1 MIAELRDEG
10 YGDAA
15 SDARQA
21 LHDRIAAFIARGD
34 DGEDSKREF
43 ETLALEAFAFQF
55 ATIKPYQALCR
66 GLGRTPDNATSWR
79 QIPAVPAIAFK
90 QYSLFARAPEA
101 IIRTFRSSG
110 TTEPSRSSRAHF
122 SRGGLELMDAAIAAG
137 ARSRVFPDG
146 RSTRI
151 LVLAPPPEQVP
162 HMIMAHGMAHMIREF
177 GLPGSRF
184 LAGPRGIDFAALWS
198 ELNGC
203 QWAGVPVSLLGSSF
217 GFVHLFDWMEREG
230 CRLELPAGSRLLDA
244 GGYKGKSREIG
255 RDEFVAW
262 AVRLCGLRP
271 ARVINLL
278 GMTELASQIY
288 DRLTP
293 GEGPGATSMA
303 RMKLPPHWVRT
314 SVVDPRRAGRQ
325 GPEPVGDGE
334 VGLLRHVDLA
344 NLERPIA
351 IQSEDVGRV
360 VSASVDG
367 VLRRGFEILGR
378 AQGAEPRGCSLTA
391 DDLARP
397 DDAAA
402 RSACA

>member
-1 MIAELRDEG
+1 VIAVASSDE
-10 YGDAA
+10 
-15 SDARQA
+15 RHA
-21 LHDRIAAFIARGD
+21 LCERIAAFIRHGD
-34 DGEDSKREF
+34 DGDDSKREF
-43 ETLALEAFAFQF
+43 EALALEVFAFQF
-55 ATIKPYQALCR
+55 EAIKPYQRLCR
-66 GLGRTPDNATSWR
+66 GLGRTPDTVTSWR
-79 QIPAVPAIAFK
+79 QIPAVPAVAFK
-90 QYSLFARAPEA
+90 QYSLFAGAPDA

-122 SRGGLELMDAAIAAG
+122 SRAGLELMDAAVAAG
-137 ARSRVFPDG
+137 ARSRLFPDG

-162 HMIMAHGMAHMIREF
+162 HMIMAHGMAHLIREY

-184 LAGPRGIDFAALWS
+184 VAGPRGIDFAALWA
-198 ELNGC
+198 ELDGC
-203 QWAGVPVSLLGSSF
+203 QWSGVPISLLGSSF
-217 GFVHLFDWMEREG
+217 GFVHFFDWMEREG

-255 RDEFVAW
+255 REAFVDW
-262 AVRLCGLRP
+262 AAQLCGLRP

-288 DRLTP
+288 DRLAP
-293 GEGPGATSMA
+293 DAAGVG

-314 SVVDPRRAGRQ
+314 SVVDPRRPGRH
-325 GPEPVGDGE
+325 GCALVGDGE

-344 NLERPIA
+344 NVERPIA

-360 VSASVDG
+360 VTASVDG
-367 VLRRGFEILGR
+367 VLRRGFEIVGR
-378 AQGAEPRGCSLTA
+378 AKGAEPRGCSLTA
-391 DDLARP
+391 EDVAALRSDEP
-397 DDAAA
+397 AA

>member
-1 MIAELRDEG
+1 MNSERCRTLCERV
-10 YGDAA
+10 
-15 SDARQA
+15 
-21 LHDRIAAFIARGD
+21 AAFIDGGE
-34 DGEDSKREF
+34 DGEDSKQQF
-43 ETLALEAFAFQF
+43 EALALEVFAFQF
-55 ATIKPYQALCR
+55 EAIKPYQRLCR
-66 GLGRTPDNATSWR
+66 GLGRTPDHVTSWR
-79 QIPAVPAIAFK
+79 EIPAVPAVAFK
-90 QYSLFARAPEA
+90 QYSLFAGAPEA

-122 SRGGLELMDAAIAAG
+122 SRDGLELMDVAIAAG
-137 ARSRVFPDG
+137 ARSRLFPDG

-162 HMIMAHGMAHMIREF
+162 HMIMAHGMAHLIREY

-198 ELNGC
+198 ELDGC
-203 QWAGVPVSLLGSSF
+203 QWKGIPVSLLGSSF
-217 GFVHLFDWMEREG
+217 GFVHFFDWMEREG

-255 RDEFVAW
+255 REAFVTW
-262 AVRLCGLRP
+262 AAQLCGLRP

-293 GEGPGATSMA
+293 GAADVA

-314 SVVDPRRAGRQ
+314 TVVEPRCPGQR

-334 VGLLRHVDLA
+334 IGLLRHVDLA
-344 NLERPIA
+344 NIERPIA
-351 IQSEDVGRV
+351 IQSEDVGRTV
-360 VSASVDG
+360 TASVDG
-367 VLRRGFEILGR
+367 ELRRGFEILGR
-378 AQGAEPRGCSLTA
+378 ARGAEPRGCSLTA
-391 DDLARP
+391 EDIAP
-397 DDAAA
+397 HSGEAAQ
-402 RSACA
+402 SACA